1 MVANSKKKLTLK
13 DFKGLQHWKPK
24 KVKDLQVIDKI
35 NNKYQGRYFA
45 IAENKKEFKKLKLS
59 DCDIIYYQKN
69 KKFYNNA
76 NGERKGFGKKKP
88 VIESLKNSITPD
100 YNDLDNLS
108 RYFTNTKDF
117 LKEIGIKKA
126 NKIAGWLNK
135 DPARGLEKLETFAEK
150 NRFESVLWIT
160 PDPDLSYSEWW
171 ANKIYKFQANYY
183 SEKNR

>member
-1 MVANSKKKLTLK
+1 M
-13 DFKGLQHWKPK
+13 
-24 KVKDLQVIDKI
+24 IDKI

-88 VIESLKNSITPD
+88 VIESLINSIAPD

-117 LKEIGIKKA
+117 LKEIGKRKQIKS
-126 NKIAGWLNK
+126 AGWLNK
-135 DPARGLEKLETFAEK
+135 DPGRGLEKLGDICRK
-150 NRFESVLWIT
+150 
-160 PDPDLSYSEWW
+160 
-171 ANKIYKFQANYY
+171 K
-183 SEKNR
+183 

>member
-1 MVANSKKKLTLK
+1 M
-13 DFKGLQHWKPK
+13 
-24 KVKDLQVIDKI
+24 IDKI

-88 VIESLKNSITPD
+88 VIESLKNGITPD